1 MLWALKQ
8 ACTLHIYNPLPFCSS
23 YWDRRLEVVGR
34 ADNTLPVSFS
44 NCLWHFF
51 FFFYWLN
58 AYKSY
63 EGQVKDPLRMV
74 GPRPHY
80 QLFGHSKKKN
90 APSYDIFYFDSSLF
104 AVASFCSL
112 WKELW
117 WILLPWVFKIGALYS
132 APLKPRQQAALA
144 VPQSK

>member
-51 FFFYWLN
+51 FFFTDLMYTNLMRDRWRTHLEWL
-58 AYKSY
+58 
-63 EGQVKDPLRMV
+63 VL
-74 GPRPHY
+74 GPITNF
-80 QLFGHSKKKN
+80 LVTVKKN